1 METQNWINE
10 VLNSTNGMM
19 KVIPDDSLYSKIENR
34 IQKQTTIPSQWLWVA
49 AASFTILLSLN
60 IKLILTKLNQSNN
73 QTELLASSIS
83 KTNQL
88 Y

>member
-1 METQNWINE
+1 METEHWINE

-19 KVIPDDSLYSKIENR
+19 KVVPNDSLFSQIENR
-34 IQKQTTIPSQWLWVA
+34 IQKKTTIPSQWLWVA
-49 AASFTILLSLN
+49 AASFAVLLSLN
-60 IKLILTKLNQSNN
+60 IKLILTKSKQSNT
-73 QTELLASSIS
+73 QTELLASSMS